1 MPKEKFSFTIDGVKY
16 TDITAYNYAGRYL
29 SVTVSG
35 TAQMIRQW
43 LKQKYPNLPSKN
55 YVWVQSE
62 SYAGGDSIRVYL
74 NNAPEDFA
82 TKIAR
87 ELKDNFE
94 EGYFDGST
102 DSYNYTKS
110 EVKSSEGENVRFGT
124 KYLFVNN
131 KKPYDSDA
139 PEVDW
144 SVLSKASA
152 PAKTSA
158 PRTTS
163 SQPKSYPMGEV
174 LKDCSGWIIYKKTL
188 PDGRIVY
195 NAKIKPETSPNRT
208 DWNAIKG
215 EIYTETGFKWGR
227 FGAFEKWGVI
237 ASEAAVVELLCKILG
252 KYYQG
257 GDAPAKPEM
266 PEPKPESAS
275 QPSPEQPSGKGIEIS
290 IYVDGIFFEKAESLP
305 SASQILSKEFGQ
317 PEFESM
323 YAQRR
328 VVYNKDN
335 DRIDVLTRNFK
346 YGEYKDV
353 PVEYGNELQFD
364 LIELG
369 FKTLISS
376 KGDLIIYKT
385 IATESVTITEYLS
398 GEFYI
403 YKFGKDSDR
412 DKPLGGVNYVLNGTP
427 VSPKTLASL
436 IREIYVDKF
445 EVPKS
450 EEKPAEVPTE
460 APAKSKEDIEKAIK
474 GLQYLAD
481 KGNEKA
487 IKAIKGLKYLLNK

>member
-16 TDITAYNYAGRYL
+16 TDISAYNYAGRYL
-29 SVTVSG
+29 SITVSG
-35 TAQMIRQW
+35 TAQMVRQW
-43 LKQKYPNLPSKN
+43 IKQKYPNLPSKN

-62 SYAGGDSIRVYL
+62 SYSGGDSIRVYL
-74 NNAPEDFA
+74 NNAPDEFHN
-82 TKIAR
+82 KIGR
-87 ELKDNFE
+87 ELKDIFQ

-131 KKPYDSDA
+131 RKPYDSDA

-158 PRTTS
+158 PRTTP

-188 PDGRIVY
+188 PDGRVVY

-227 FGAFEKWGVI
+227 FGAFERWGVI
-237 ASEAAVVELLCKILG
+237 ASEAYVIEYLCKILG

-257 GDAPAKPEM
+257 GDAPAKPDM
-266 PEPKPESAS
+266 PEPKPEPAPEST
-275 QPSPEQPSGKGIEIS
+275 PEQPSESDFKIN
-290 IYVDGIFFEKAESLP
+290 IYIDGEFFEKAESLP
-305 SASQILSKEFGQ
+305 SASDILSKKFGQ

-323 YAQRR
+323 YAQKRLAYDTDR
-328 VVYNKDN
+328 
-335 DRIDVLTRNFK
+335 DRIDVLTRNYY
-346 YGEYKDV
+346 YGQNWDV
-353 PVEYGNELQFD
+353 PKEYGNELQIALVD
-364 LIELG
+364 YK
-369 FKTLISS
+369 FK
-376 KGDLIIYKT
+376 IYAANRN
-385 IATESVTITEYLS
+385 I
-398 GEFYI
+398 YI
-403 YKFGKDSDR
+403 YKKDSSDTISII
-412 DKPLGGVNYVLNGTP
+412 DNGGEFNFYKYNEPDVFLGSVNYVANNTP
-427 VSPKTLASL
+427 ITPQTLASL
-436 IREIYVDKF
+436 IREIYVDNF

-450 EEKPAEVPTE
+450 EEKPSEV
-460 APAKSKEDIEKAIK
+460 PAKSKEDIEKAIK

>member
-1 MPKEKFSFTIDGVKY
+1 MPKQKFSFTIDGVIY
-16 TDITAYNYAGRYL
+16 TDISGYDYAGRYL
-29 SVTVSG
+29 SITVSG

-43 LKQKYPNLPSKN
+43 LKRKYPNLPSKN

-74 NNAPEDFA
+74 NNAPEEFA

-87 ELKDNFE
+87 ELKDNFQ

-102 DSYNYTKS
+102 DSYSYTKS
-110 EVKSSEGENVRFGT
+110 EVRSSEGQNVRFGT

-152 PAKTSA
+152 PAKTST

-257 GDAPAKPEM
+257 GDAPAKPDM
-266 PEPKPESAS
+266 PEPEPTPATT
-275 QPSPEQPSGKGIEIS
+275 PEQPSGKGIEIN
-290 IYVDGIFFEKAESLP
+290 IYIDGMFFEKAESLP
-305 SASQILSKEFGQ
+305 SASDILSKKFGQ

-323 YAQRR
+323 YAQKRLAYDTDR
-328 VVYNKDN
+328 

-346 YGEYKDV
+346 YGKNWDV
-353 PVEYGNELQFD
+353 PEQYGNELQVALVD
-364 LIELG
+364 YN
-369 FKTLISS
+369 FKIYVVRTAIN
-376 KGDLIIYKT
+376 IYKKDSTDAIT
-385 IATESVTITEYLS
+385 IIDNG
-398 GEFYI
+398 GEFNLYR
-403 YKFGKDSDR
+403 FDESDVF
-412 DKPLGGVNYVLNGTP
+412 LGSINYVANNTAITP
-427 VSPKTLASL
+427 QTLASL
-436 IREIYVDKF
+436 IREIYVDTF

-460 APAKSKEDIEKAIK
+460 APTKSKEDIEKAIK

>member
-1 MPKEKFSFTIDGVKY
+1 MPKQKFSFTIDGVIY
-16 TDITAYNYAGRYL
+16 TDISGYDYAGRYL
-29 SVTVSG
+29 SITVSG

-43 LKQKYPNLPSKN
+43 LKRKYPNLPSKN

-74 NNAPEDFA
+74 NNAPEEFA

-87 ELKDNFE
+87 ELKDNFQ

-102 DSYNYTKS
+102 DSYSYTKS
-110 EVKSSEGENVRFGT
+110 EVKSSEGKNVRFGT

-152 PAKTSA
+152 PAKTST

-257 GDAPAKPEM
+257 GDAPAKANMPQ
-266 PEPKPESAS
+266 PEPTPAKT
-275 QPSPEQPSGKGIEIS
+275 PEQPSGKGIEIN
-290 IYVDGIFFEKAESLP
+290 IYIDGIFFAKAESLP
-305 SASQILSKEFGQ
+305 NASDILSKKFGQ
-317 PEFESM
+317 PEFEFM
-323 YAQRR
+323 YAQNRL
-328 VVYNKDN
+328 VYDRDN
-335 DRIDVLTRNFK
+335 DRIDVLTRNFI
-346 YGEYKDV
+346 YGEYDDV
-353 PVEYGNELQFD
+353 PIEYGNALQFD
-364 LIELG
+364 LIQFG
-369 FKTLISS
+369 FKVYISD
-376 KGDLIIYKT
+376 KAEFLIYKT
-385 IATESVTITEYLS
+385 NWSTDGLQIIKYLS
-398 GEFYI
+398 GDFYI
-403 YKFGKDSDR
+403 YNYGNDSDE
-412 DKPLGGVNYVLNGTP
+412 DKPLGSINYVLNGTP
-427 VSPKTLASL
+427 VTPKTLASL
-436 IREIYVDKF
+436 IREIYVDNF

-450 EEKPAEVPTE
+450 EEKPTE
-460 APAKSKEDIEKAIK
+460 APTKSKEDIEKAIK